1 MCLITKQKKWLK
13 AEEDIVCYKLL
24 QKGDYHIWGTKCLFR
39 TPYRKY
45 YLSDSIISGKC
56 CLRAFSILPDFH
68 RSGWKSFKEINGGAI
83 HAYID
88 KEAAKAHMPNFCNA
102 LFECIIPK
110 GTKYAIGTDSD
121 ICAKK
126 IKFVK
131 PIIEQLYPITIC
143 V

>member
-24 QKGDYHIWGTKCLFR
+24 QKGNYDICGKIKCLFR

-68 RSGWKSFKEINGGAI
+68 RSDWETFREINRGAI

-88 KEAAKAHMPNFCNA
+88 EETAKEHMPGFCNT

-110 GTKYAIGTDSD
+110 GTKYAIGINDD

-131 PIIEQLYPITIC
+131 PIREQLYPL
-143 V
+143 

>member
-1 MCLITKQKKWLK
+1 MCLITDQKKWLK

-24 QKGDYHIWGTKCLFR
+24 QKGNYDLCGRKCFFR
-39 TPYRKY
+39 TPYRWY

-68 RSGWKSFKEINGGAI
+68 SSPWKSFREINRGAI
-83 HAYID
+83 HAFID
-88 KEAAKAHMPNFCNA
+88 KDAAKAHMSYYCNT

-131 PIIEQLYPITIC
+131 PIIELLYPL
-143 V
+143 

>member
-24 QKGDYHIWGTKCLFR
+24 QKGDYHIWGTKYIFR

-56 CLRAFSILPDFH
+56 CFRAFSILPDFH
-68 RSGWKSFKEINGGAI
+68 HSDWETFREINSGAI

-88 KEAAKAHMPNFCNA
+88 KEAAKVHMPGFCDT

-110 GTKYAIGTDSD
+110 GTKYAIGINND

-131 PIIEQLYPITIC
+131 PIIERLYPL
-143 V
+143 